1 MVIATEENAMTLL
14 PARGLKASLISIV
27 VVAAACTTGGG
38 QAGPP
43 LPGCNSGTTQVLFW
57 TSHTPP
63 DTDSMKHMVDT
74 YNKQSTSYC
83 VKMVAVP
90 GSETDIAKLTT
101 AVRGGT
107 GPDVYELDRFTVA
120 ERAAAGVLED
130 LTPYGAAGMS
140 GSYLD
145 FAWKEA
151 IFKGKPY
158 ALPFDTDAR
167 ALFYNKDL
175 LQAAGVD
182 VSALDISKGA
192 PTIDTIR
199 AMANKLNKKDAS
211 GNYTTLGFVPS
222 FNQGWHYTWGFVY
235 GGSFFDSS
243 SCKVT
248 PADPKIVQAF
258 KDMYWDWSSAIGV
271 DKIQTWLST
280 YAPPNQPTAQDA
292 FLTGHV
298 GFTVTG
304 PWELSWFPQYQ
315 PNLHYGITYIPVPH
329 QGDTPAT
336 WAGGWS
342 VVIPKGAKNGKGGF
356 DFMKYFAGE
365 PGQRTYTKE
374 TQHMPT
380 WKPLLNDSSLYQG
393 DLGLFVKLLPT
404 AHSRPAL
411 PVGSLYWDQ
420 LSAAQDA
427 AIRHTKDP
435 AASLKDVATTVNDK
449 LSQYCP
455 LAG

>member
-1 MVIATEENAMTLL
+1 MTLV
-14 PARGLKASLISIV
+14 PGRGLNALLITAVLVAS
-27 VVAAACTTGGG
+27 ACGGG
-38 QAGPP
+38 GGSSSAP
-43 LPGCNSGTTQVLFW
+43 LAGCNSGTSQVLFW

-63 DTDSMKHMVDT
+63 DTDSMQRMVNA
-74 YNKQSTSYC
+74 YNKQSNSYC

-101 AVRGGT
+101 AVRAGT

-130 LTPYGAAGMS
+130 LTPLGAANES
-140 GSYLD
+140 GNYLG
-145 FAWKEA
+145 FAWNEA
-151 IFKGKPY
+151 LYKGKPY

-175 LQAAGVD
+175 MQAAGVD
-182 VSALDISKGA
+182 PSQLDISKGA
-192 PTIDTIR
+192 PTIDLVRSI
-199 AMANKLNKKDAS
+199 AQKLNKKDSS
-211 GNYTTLGFVPS
+211 GNYTTIGFLPS
-222 FNQGWHYTWGFVY
+222 FSQGWHYTWGFVY
-235 GGSFFDSS
+235 GGSFFNSS
-243 SCKVT
+243 TCKVT
-248 PADPKIVQAF
+248 PDDPKIVQAF
-258 KDMYWDWSSAIGV
+258 KDMYWNWSSMLGV
-271 DKIQTWLST
+271 NQVQTWLST

-298 GFTVTG
+298 GMVVTG
-304 PWELSWFPQYQ
+304 PWVLSWFPQYQ
-315 PNLHYGITYIPVPH
+315 PNLHYGITFIPVPN

-342 VVIPKGAKNGKGGF
+342 VVIPKGAKNEKGGY

-365 PGQRTYTKE
+365 PGQRVYTKE
-374 TQHMPT
+374 TGHMPT
-380 WKPLLNDSSLYQG
+380 WKSLLTDASLYQG
-393 DLGLFVKLLPT
+393 DINIFLKLLPT

-427 AIRHTKDP
+427 AIRHTQDP
-435 AASLKDVATTVNDK
+435 STSLKAVATTVNDK
-449 LSQYCP
+449 LQQYCP
-455 LAG
+455 IT

>member
-1 MVIATEENAMTLL
+1 MTLF
-14 PARGLKASLISIV
+14 PGRGIKAVLLTLVIV
-27 VVAAACTTGGG
+27 ASACGGG
-38 QAGPP
+38 GGSSSAPP
-43 LPGCNSGTTQVLFW
+43 LAGCNSGTKLVTFW

-63 DTDSMKHMVDT
+63 DTTSLQHIVDAF
-74 YNKQSTSYC
+74 NKQSQSSC
-83 VKMVAVP
+83 VKMTAVP

-120 ERAAAGVLED
+120 ERAAANVLTD
-130 LTPYGAAGMS
+130 LTPFGAANEQS
-140 GSYLD
+140 NYLD

-175 LQAAGVD
+175 LTAAGVD
-182 VSALDISKGA
+182 VSQLDISKGA
-192 PTIDTIR
+192 PTIDMIR
-199 AMANKLNKKDAS
+199 TMASKLNKKDSS
-211 GNYTTLGFVPS
+211 GKYTVIGFVPS
-222 FNQGWHYTWGFVY
+222 ISQGWHYTWGFAY
-235 GGSFFDSS
+235 GGSFFNSS

-248 PADPKIVQAF
+248 PDDPKIVQAF
-258 KDMYWDWSSAIGV
+258 QDMYWNWSQSLGV
-271 DKIQTWLST
+271 DALQTFKST
-280 YAPPNQPTAQDA
+280 YAPTSPALPTEQDA
-292 FLTGHV
+292 FLTGHI
-298 GFTVTG
+298 GFVVTG
-304 PWELSWFPQYQ
+304 PWVLSWFPQYQ

-342 VVIPKGAKNGKGGF
+342 TVIPVGAKNAHGGYE
-356 DFMKYFAGE
+356 FMKYMAGE
-365 PGQRTYTKE
+365 PGQRVYTKE
-374 TQHMPT
+374 TGHMPT
-380 WKPLLNDSSLYQG
+380 WKTLLTDTSLYTG
-393 DLGLFVKLLPT
+393 DINIFLKLLPT

-420 LSAAQDA
+420 MSAAMDA
-427 AIRHTKDP
+427 AERHTQDP
-435 AASLKDVATTVNDK
+435 ATSLKAVAATVNDK

-455 LAG
+455 ITA

>member
-1 MVIATEENAMTLL
+1 MRTEVNAVTLL
-14 PARGLKASLISIV
+14 PRRGLTASLLSFLVI
-27 VVAAACTTGGG
+27 AAACSSGGG
-38 QAGPP
+38 QSAPP
-43 LPGCNSGTTQVLFW
+43 QAGCNAGTTQVLFW

-63 DTDSMKHMVDT
+63 DTNSMKNMVDT
-74 YNKQSTSYC
+74 FNKQSSTDC
-83 VKMVAVP
+83 VKMVQVP

-120 ERAAAGVLED
+120 ERAAAGVLTD
-130 LTPYGAAGMS
+130 LTPYGAADQS
-140 GSYLD
+140 SNYLD

-175 LQAAGVD
+175 MQAAGVD
-182 VSALDISKGA
+182 PSQLDIAKGA
-192 PTIDTIR
+192 PTIDLVRSI
-199 AMANKLNKKDAS
+199 AAKLNKKDAS
-211 GNYTTLGFVPS
+211 GKYTTIGFVPFLS
-222 FNQGWHYTWGFVY
+222 QGWHYTWGFAY
-235 GGSFFDSS
+235 GGSFFNAS

-248 PADPKIVQAF
+248 PDDPKIVQAF
-258 KDMYWDWSSAIGV
+258 KDMFWDWSTSLGV
-271 DKIQTWLST
+271 DQLQTFIST
-280 YAPPNQPTAQDA
+280 YAPTTPPLPTEQDA
-292 FLTGHV
+292 FLTGHLGMV
-298 GFTVTG
+298 VTG
-304 PWELSWFPQYQ
+304 PWVLSWFPQYK
-315 PNLHYGITYIPVPH
+315 PNLHYGITYIPIPH

-342 VVIPKGAKNGKGGF
+342 VVIPKGAKNAKGGY

-380 WKPLLNDSSLYQG
+380 WKALLTDNSLYQG

-420 LSAAQDA
+420 LSTAQDA
-427 AIRHTKDP
+427 AVRHSKDP
-435 AASLKDVATTVNDK
+435 AVALKDAATATNDK
-449 LSQYCP
+449 LQQFCP
-455 LAG
+455 LQ

>member
-1 MVIATEENAMTLL
+1 MTLL
-14 PARGLKASLISIV
+14 PGRGLKASLISLV
-27 VVAAACTTGGG
+27 VLVCACGGGGG
-38 QAGPP
+38 QSGAP
-43 LPGCNSGTTQVLFW
+43 LPGCNSGTSQVLFW

-63 DTDSMKHMVDT
+63 DTTGMQHMVDAF
-74 YNKQSTSYC
+74 NKQSTTSC

-130 LTPYGAAGMS
+130 LTPFGAAS
-140 GSYLD
+140 QSANYLD

-151 IFKGKPY
+151 LFKGKPY

-182 VSALDISKGA
+182 ASALDISKGA

-199 AMANKLNKKDAS
+199 TMANKLNKKDSS
-211 GNYTTLGFVPS
+211 GKYTTIGFVPWLS
-222 FNQGWHYTWGFVY
+222 QGWHYTWGFAY
-235 GGSFFDSS
+235 GGSFFDSN

-248 PADPKIVQAF
+248 PDDPKIVQAF
-258 KDMYWDWSSAIGV
+258 KDMFYDWSGSLGV
-271 DKIQTWLST
+271 NAVQTFVST
-280 YAPPNQPTAQDA
+280 YAPTTPALPTEQDA
-292 FLTGHV
+292 FLTGHI
-298 GFTVTG
+298 GFVITG
-304 PWELSWFPQYQ
+304 PWVLSWFPQYQ

-342 VVIPKGAKNGKGGF
+342 VVIPKGAKNSKGGYE
-356 DFMKYFAGE
+356 FMKYFAGE
-365 PGQRTYTKE
+365 PGQRIYTKE

-380 WKPLLNDSSLYQG
+380 WKTLLSDSTLYQG
-393 DLGLFVKLLPT
+393 DLGLFTKLLPT

-420 LSAAQDA
+420 LSTAQDA
-427 AIRHTKDP
+427 ATRQSADP
-435 AASLKDVATTVNDK
+435 ASALKAVATATNDK

-455 LAG
+455 LAS

>member
-1 MVIATEENAMTLL
+1 MTLL
-14 PARGLKASLISIV
+14 RGRGLQASLLSFLL
-27 VVAAACTTGGG
+27 VAAACASGGN
-38 QAGPP
+38 QSAPP
-43 LPGCNSGTTQVLFW
+43 LAGCNSGTTQVLFW

-63 DTDSMKHMVDT
+63 DTTSMQHMVDA
-74 YNKQSTSYC
+74 YNKQSNSYC

-120 ERAAAGVLED
+120 ERAAAGVLTD
-130 LTPYGAAGMS
+130 LTPYGAANES
-140 GSYLD
+140 SNYLD

-175 LQAAGVD
+175 MQAAGVD
-182 VSALDISKGA
+182 PSQLDISKGA
-192 PTIDTIR
+192 PTIDTVRTI
-199 AMANKLNKKDAS
+199 ASKLNKKDSS
-211 GNYTTLGFVPS
+211 GKYTTIGFVPS
-222 FNQGWHYTWGFVY
+222 LSQGWHYTWGFAY
-235 GGSFFDSS
+235 GGSFFNAS

-248 PADPKIVQAF
+248 PDDPKIVQAF
-258 KDMYWDWSSAIGV
+258 KDMFWDWSTQLGV
-271 DKIQTWLST
+271 DQLQTFLST
-280 YAPPNQPTAQDA
+280 YAPTSPPLPTEQDS
-292 FLTGHV
+292 FLTGHIGMV
-298 GFTVTG
+298 VTG
-304 PWELSWFPQYQ
+304 PWVLSWFPQYK

-329 QGDTPAT
+329 TGDTPAT

-342 VVIPKGAKNGKGGF
+342 VVIPKGAKNAKGGY

-380 WKPLLNDSSLYQG
+380 WKTLLTDSSLYQG
-393 DLGLFVKLLPT
+393 DLSLFVKLLPT

-420 LSAAQDA
+420 LSTAQDA
-427 AIRHTKDP
+427 AVRHSKDP
-435 AASLKDVATTVNDK
+435 AVALKDAATATNDK
-449 LSQYCP
+449 LQQYCP
-455 LAG
+455 ISS

>member
-1 MVIATEENAMTLL
+1 MTLFPGRAL
-14 PARGLKASLISIV
+14 RACLVTLV
-27 VVAAACTTGGG
+27 VVASACSSGGG
-38 QAGPP
+38 QSAPP
-43 LPGCNSGTTQVLFW
+43 LAGCNSGTSEVLFW

-63 DTDSMKHMVDT
+63 DTTAMQHMVDA
-74 YNKQSTSYC
+74 YNKQSNSYC

-120 ERAAAGVLED
+120 ERAAAGVLTD
-130 LTPYGAAGMS
+130 LSSFGAADQQS
-140 GSYLD
+140 NYLD

-151 IFKGKPY
+151 LFKGKPY
-158 ALPFDTDAR
+158 AIPFDTDAR

-175 LQAAGVD
+175 MQKDGID
-182 VSALDISKGA
+182 PSQLDIANGA
-192 PTIDTIR
+192 PTIDTVR
-199 AMANKLNKKDAS
+199 AIATKMNKKDSS
-211 GNYTTLGFVPS
+211 GKYTTVGFVPS
-222 FNQGWHYTWGFVY
+222 FSQGWHYTWGFAY

-248 PADPKIVQAF
+248 PDDPKIVQAF
-258 KDMYWDWSSAIGV
+258 KDMYWNWSSQLGV
-271 DKIQTWLST
+271 DQLQTFLST
-280 YAPPNQPTAQDA
+280 YAPTSPPLPTEQDA

-298 GFTVTG
+298 GMVITG
-304 PWELSWFPQYQ
+304 PWVLSWFPQYQ

-329 QGDTPAT
+329 QGDTSAT

-342 VVIPKGAKNGKGGF
+342 VVIPKGAKNSKGGW

-365 PGQRTYTKE
+365 PGQRIYTKE
-374 TQHMPT
+374 SGHIPT
-380 WKPLLNDSSLYQG
+380 FKSLLTDTSLYQG
-393 DLGLFVKLLPT
+393 DINLFVKLLPT

-427 AIRHTKDP
+427 AIRHTQDP
-435 AASLKDVATTVNDK
+435 AVSLKAVADTVNAK
-449 LSQYCP
+449 LAQYCP
-455 LAG
+455 LSA